1 MCTVALQAGQVCSTS
16 LHDSTQNGIRQHG
29 QILRKR
35 SGHVFSTHLLKLWL
49 ERTSASVNCRSLFT
63 GFRCLFSSIP
73 LIHLKP
79 HLQQAQRLYSWSCDS
94 PESVFSL
101 ASVYLFSSVQRLR
114 DAFFC
119 FFLNIISYWKLIKIT
134 MVHCQPQF
142 QYLSF
147 WMSVHQWKDSV
158 IIRFY
163 FLFFLWILS
172 VVTCQKAATI
182 FVFLIDLSFP
192 A

>member
-1 MCTVALQAGQVCSTS
+1 MGS
-16 LHDSTQNGIRQHG
+16 DSTARFWE
-29 QILRKR
+29 KK
-35 SGHVFSTHLLKLWL
+35 SGHVFSTHLLKLRL

-73 LIHLKP
+73 LIQLKP
-79 HLQQAQRLYSWSCDS
+79 HLQQAQRLYSWSRDS
-94 PESVFSL
+94 HESVFSL
-101 ASVYLFSSVQRLR
+101 AAVYLFSSVQRLR
-114 DAFFC
+114 NAFFV
-119 FFLNIISYWKLIKIT
+119 FLNIISYWKLIKIYLISYNCT
-134 MVHCQPQF
+134 MVHCRPQF
-142 QYLSF
+142 QYLPV

-163 FLFFLWILS
+163 FFIFLWILS